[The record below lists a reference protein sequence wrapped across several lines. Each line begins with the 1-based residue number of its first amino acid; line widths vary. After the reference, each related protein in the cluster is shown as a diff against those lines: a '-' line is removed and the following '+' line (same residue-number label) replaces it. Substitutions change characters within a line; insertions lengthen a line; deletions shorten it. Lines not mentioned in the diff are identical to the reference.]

1 MYFINKLVGLLTDPM
16 MLIALGFVVTV
27 FLRRR
32 ARLIGLV
39 FAALVWICA
48 MPATSTYLM
57 GVLER
62 AYLPVPVAR
71 VETADAICLLGGG
84 VGQLEESE
92 LLPCSNLM
100 AAGDRVWMAAR
111 LYKAGKAPKIYCTGP
126 GASKATA
133 PLLVEMGVRA
143 EDILSLDESRNTEEE
158 AKGMEKA
165 LLAAGGRK
173 VLLVTSGFHMR
184 RAMRIFRKYA
194 SALEVVPAPTD
205 FNGLFQ
211 RSRPALR
218 DYTPSA
224 EGLATFYY
232 VFHEAL
238 GLVRYA
244 F

>member
-1 MYFINKLVGLLTDPM
+1 MYVLNKLVGFLTDPM
-16 MLIALGFVVTV
+16 MLIVLGFIVTV
-27 FLRRR
+27 FLPRRGR
-32 ARLIGLV
+32 FMGLV
-39 FAALVWICA
+39 FAVLVWIVA
-48 MPATSTYLM
+48 MPVTSTYLM

-62 AYLPVPVAR
+62 AYMPVPVER
-71 VETADAICLLGGG
+71 FETADAICLLGGG
-84 VGQLEESE
+84 VGQLEESD
-92 LLPCSNLM
+92 LLPCSDLK

-126 GASKATA
+126 GASKATT

-165 LLAAGGRK
+165 LRATGGRK
-173 VLLVTSGFHMR
+173 ILLVTSGFHMR
-184 RAMRIFRKYA
+184 RAMRIFQKYA
-194 SALEVVPAPTD
+194 REIEVIPAPTD

-211 RSRPALR
+211 RSRSSLR
-218 DYTPSA
+218 DYAPSA
-224 EGLATFYY
+224 EGMATFYY